1 MNRKEESSMNV
12 IANYKR
18 CKQHMNKFVRIHTSH
33 GIYTGKI
40 VKLDKQKVYLRVS
53 SKRNGKKATTSF
65 LPFILPLV
73 LFDLLAIVLVSTPC
87 KRFI

>member
-1 MNRKEESSMNV
+1 MNAV
-12 IANYKR
+12 ANYKR
-18 CKQHMNKFVRIHTSH
+18 CRMHMNKFVRVHTRH

-73 LFDLLAIVLVSTPC
+73 LYDLLAIVLLSTPYR
-87 KRFI
+87 RFTY